1 MRQVTDRTDH
11 TTDQIEKFI
20 KFYRSQNLNIIP
32 IRYRDKVPIGE
43 WKRYQSEVV
52 SEEEIQRIFLSGAA
66 VNLGVVCGAISGNL
80 VVIDFDD
87 RSTYRKY
94 FSWAEK
100 ETFVVETGKGV
111 HVYFK
116 TDYPVRGFKI
126 QELNIDVKGEGGYIV
141 APPSIHPSG
150 REYRALSN
158 LPITSWSGD
167 FKQELYERL
176 KIKGEPEEVDINK
189 LLDGVDEGER
199 DETAIRVATWY
210 RGQGLTEEQ
219 AARTLKEWNRKN
231 RPPLDE
237 QQLLK
242 CVKSAFKP
250 KEPYAYNF
258 KAMELKQEL
267 TSEIESFLRDPN
279 LHQNIRDILDFRI
292 FGESNLKMLYYY
304 ISIGAAITKTP
315 FGVIVVDV
323 LGTGKSYGQRE
334 LLKVLPSE
342 RVDQP
347 TSISDRVVNYLG
359 SRFQGRIVRIDE
371 IYKKASEEKEEDQG
385 LPYIRMW
392 MSEGRLEHWVTDPE
406 TRKEI
411 KIVSDGCP
419 LFLTSTTYEVGEQYG
434 SRNYIAHVDTS
445 QEQTKGIHRQQA
457 TFDAIPEV
465 LFEHERK
472 QMMLLTQ
479 VSRWLMQNPKE
490 VLIPFD
496 FSFPSA
502 EPRQRRERPKFTHL
516 VKCVANV
523 HQLQRKEG
531 EIEGIKH
538 IVAEPR
544 DFEIAMVVYRDF
556 LKSSMSTLD
565 KYDLKILEAMSME
578 PERQWKIKE
587 LHAEVRESI
596 RSEATVR
603 KKLRNLSRQ
612 GYVAL
617 EQEENRARSY
627 LYQLTSRATE
637 LQAELDIRILDER
650 SWLLDLYDR
659 LSKGEDPQKLREEYL
674 TRFQAQPEE
683 KPPSPDASHAS
694 DASHNT
700 LETRKDVD
708 ENLQTSN
715 PNEKRVNRDK
725 RKPSWLEEATHQ
737 AENHADGNKT
747 QSDGADEGA

>member
-1 MRQVTDRTDH
+1 MSRVIDRTDH
-11 TTDQIEKFI
+11 ATDQMEGFI
-20 KFYRSQNLNIIP
+20 RFYRSQNLNIIP
-32 IRYRDKVPIGE
+32 VRYRDKVPIGE
-43 WKRYQSEVV
+43 WKRYQSEVM
-52 SEEEIQRIFLSGAA
+52 SEDEIQRNFLSGAA
-66 VNLGVVCGAISGNL
+66 VNLGVICGKVSDNL

-87 RSTYRKY
+87 RSTYKKY
-94 FSWAEK
+94 FAWAEK
-100 ETFVVETGKGV
+100 DTFVVQTAKGV

-126 QELNIDVKGEGGYIV
+126 QELNIDVKGEGGYV
-141 APPSIHPSG
+141 LAPPSIHPSG
-150 REYRALSN
+150 KEYRALSN
-158 LPITSWSGD
+158 QPIASWSGD

-176 KIKGEPEEVDINK
+176 KIKREPEEVDINK
-189 LLDGVDEGER
+189 LLDGVEEGER
-199 DETAIRVATWY
+199 DEAAIRVATWY

-219 AARTLKEWNRKN
+219 TVRTLKEWNQKN

-258 KAMELKQEL
+258 KTTELKQEL
-267 TSEIESFLRDPN
+267 TPEIESFLRDPN

-304 ISIGAAITKTP
+304 ASIGAAITKTP

-347 TSISDRVVNYLG
+347 TSISDKVVNYLG

-465 LFEHERK
+465 LFEHEKK

-479 VSRWLMQNPKE
+479 VSRWLMQNPE
-490 VLIPFD
+490 DVLIPFD
-496 FSFPSA
+496 FNFPSA

-516 VKCVANV
+516 IKCVANV
-523 HQLQRKEG
+523 HQLQRRQMVING
-531 EIEGIKH
+531 VKH
-538 IVAEPR
+538 IVAEPK
-544 DFEIAMVVYRDF
+544 DFEIAMAVYKDF

-565 KYDLKILEAMSME
+565 KYDLKILEAMSTDH
-578 PERQWKIKE
+578 ERQWKIKE
-587 LHAEVRESI
+587 LHAEVRESVK
-596 RSEATVR
+596 SEATVR
-603 KKLRNLSRQ
+603 KKLRNLNRQ

-617 EQEENRARSY
+617 EQEESRARSY
-627 LYQLTSRATE
+627 LYQLTSRAAE

-650 SWLLDLYDR
+650 PWLLELYDR

-674 TRFQAQPEE
+674 TRFQAPSQEE
-683 KPPSPDASHAS
+683 PPSPDAPHAS
-694 DASHNT
+694 NASHVI
-700 LETRKDVD
+700 LETGEDTDRKP
-708 ENLQTSN
+708 QTSN
-715 PNEKRVNRDK
+715 PDEKRVNRDK
-725 RKPSWLEEATHQ
+725 RKPSWLEEAIQ
-737 AENHADGNKT
+737 K
-747 QSDGADEGA
+747 S